1 MNDFKI
7 LQNTDPDLLRED
19 VIKLLNKGFTIVN
32 AWSDHRYWYTAMQ
45 KIDPFAVAVYADQ
58 AWSDR

>member
-19 VIKLLNKGFTIVN
+19 IIELLNKGFTIVN

-45 KIDPFAVAVYADQ
+45 KIDPIVVATYANQ
-58 AWSDR
+58 TWGG